1 MNSQKS
7 IEEQD
12 DQLIDEAVN
21 RRKNKNQDIKDKLRK
36 ITAKEIKEQLK
47 DFNNYDY
54 ETLENI

>member
-1 MNSQKS
+1 MKSIINSQKS

-36 ITAKEIKEQLK
+36 ITAKEIKEYLQN
-47 DFNNYDY
+47 FN
-54 ETLENI
+54 T